1 MPRIPYTVT
10 GFHNISNPMSMLNEN
25 YGPLPFVASNELS
38 VFSILDTG
46 TGTVKSYVFDPSDLD
61 GEVALFDEFSLAN

>member
-1 MPRIPYTVT
+1 
-10 GFHNISNPMSMLNEN
+10 MSMLNEN